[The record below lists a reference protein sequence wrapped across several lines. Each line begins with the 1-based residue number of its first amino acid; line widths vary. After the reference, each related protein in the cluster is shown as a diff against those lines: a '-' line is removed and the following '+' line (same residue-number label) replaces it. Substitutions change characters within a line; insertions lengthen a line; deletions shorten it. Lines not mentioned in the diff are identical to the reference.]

1 MTRSISPDQLA
12 FIRKRGVTRCPPA
25 ASTGMNWGRGGPD
38 RGQTEQE
45 ILRRMYELP
54 EIPSPYVRLDGSK
67 RSQRKG
73 KSKYEL

>member
-1 MTRSISPDQLA
+1 
-12 FIRKRGVTRCPPA
+12 
-25 ASTGMNWGRGGPD
+25 MNWGRGGPD